1 MGGSNTYNIFLYKGG
16 ANCKHYFQRVIYL
29 KKGNK
34 KISVNQARKM
44 ILELEPED
52 RKDAKWKKNDP
63 KVSKIPYDMPN
74 NGYVN
79 PRA

>member
-1 MGGSNTYNIFLYKGG
+1 
-16 ANCKHYFQRVIYL
+16 
-29 KKGNK
+29 
-34 KISVNQARKM
+34 M